1 MNTPGT
7 VPTEIELKL
16 RFPLQYT
23 TTIKEL
29 SLLKDFSIATPLE
42 QDILSIYFDTPDLIL
57 RNHRIALRTR
67 KIGDQWL
74 QTIKSN
80 GTAQSGLHRHHEW
93 EFPITTEKPELDLI
107 QDQDLKIFFSDK
119 KLRDSLQPVF
129 TTDFHRTTYLL
140 EPSEKFRLEFC
151 LDTGRI
157 IANNK
162 TALIC
167 ELELELK
174 AGNSQQLMEFGRMLQ
189 KHCPFKLIPENTSKA
204 MRGFDLLDCRT

>member
-1 MNTPGT
+1 M
-7 VPTEIELKL
+7 PTEIELKL
-16 RFPLQYT
+16 RFSPQFI
-23 TTIKEL
+23 TTIREL
-29 SLLKDFSIATPLE
+29 PLLKDFSITAPTE
-42 QDILSIYFDTPDLIL
+42 QDIFSIYFDTPDFIL

-80 GTAQSGLHRHHEW
+80 GTAQIGLHRHQEW
-93 EFPITTEKPELDLI
+93 EFPIATEKPELDQI
-107 QDQDLKIFFSDK
+107 RDQDLKIFFSDK

-140 EPSEKFRLEFC
+140 KPSEKFKLEFC
-151 LDTGRI
+151 LDTGKI
-157 IANNK
+157 IASNR

-167 ELELELK
+167 EVELELK

-189 KHCPFKLIPENTSKA
+189 SLCPFQLIPENASKA
-204 MRGFDLLDCRT
+204 MRGFDLLAE